1 MREVGSIIAVVL
13 SNPDSDKARDEARD
27 RVAALCRKYPLY
39 EEA

>member
-1 MREVGSIIAVVL
+1 MREVAAIIALVL
-13 SNPDSDKARDEARD
+13 SAPESDEAKHEARD